1 MGFWVFVRIAVPIIT
16 LLAMME
22 GGSNVASVGLE
33 LTTIEDAATLE
44 ALAVVVAVCS
54 LAFSLIPGSP

>member
-1 MGFWVFVRIAVPIIT
+1 
-16 LLAMME
+16 MME